1 MSDDHAKR
9 VAEIEAVTN
18 DYVEVFE
25 PPTYCEPALKAVGE
39 VISGGVNFFAGGI
52 TWVDDS
58 HDERFGF
65 TGLRPFT

>member
-9 VAEIEAVTN
+9 VAEIETITK

-25 PPTYCEPALKAVGE
+25 PPKYCEPPMVAVGE
-39 VISGGVNFFAGGI
+39 VISGGVNIFAGGI
-52 TWVDDS
+52 TWVDDA

-65 TGLRPFT
+65 TGFRPLT